1 MNKVE
6 NGVELDNEIALN
18 DSVVKK
24 EKCTD
29 TYNDDLD
36 IILDEYEKKRVPN
49 DVESYTKEEIK
60 DLWDND
66 TGYMNAEFLLMDK
79 HYNETGIRKEA
90 YSKDSDGEPNII
102 RLNVG
107 DRIIQYA
114 HPERSGRYFAPEGTE
129 YEDLQLADSKDKRIL
144 NVYEVL
150 EQLPAEM
157 SYVAEQEANKGKG
170 LEFHE
175 DVIQYKTEMLA
186 EMLEAKG
193 ILKKIK

>member
-1 MNKVE
+1 M
-6 NGVELDNEIALN
+6 
-18 DSVVKK
+18 
-24 EKCTD
+24 
-29 TYNDDLD
+29 
-36 IILDEYEKKRVPN
+36 
-49 DVESYTKEEIK
+49 
-60 DLWDND
+60 
-66 TGYMNAEFLLMDK
+66 
-79 HYNETGIRKEA
+79 
-90 YSKDSDGEPNII
+90 
-102 RLNVG
+102 
-107 DRIIQYA
+107 
-114 HPERSGRYFAPEGTE
+114 
-129 YEDLQLADSKDKRIL
+129 QLADSKDKRIL

>member
-1 MNKVE
+1 MNRVE
-6 NGVELDNEIALN
+6 RGMELDSEIALN
-18 DSVVKK
+18 ESVVRK
-24 EKCTD
+24 EKCTE

-102 RLNVG
+102 QLNVG
-107 DRIIQYA
+107 DRVIQYA
-114 HPERSGRYFAPEGTE
+114 HPEQSGRYFAPEGTE

-144 NVYEVL
+144 NVYEVM
-150 EQLPAEM
+150 EQLPVEM

-175 DVIQYKTEMLA
+175 GIVQYKTEMLA